1 MESHLDTYEYY
12 RRAIIEHDT
21 VVMDETFLCVQKIE
35 NRMKNLFQQ
44 YKKLHRSTNQLRNL
58 KESLKSSSDDPPKAA
73 VPKPEVRKINR
84 MSGGKDFQ
92 ISTRNARL
100 YARRLSQL
108 LVELRKKTG
117 KTVKQTENSE

>member
-1 MESHLDTYEYY
+1 MESRLDTYKC
-12 RRAIIEHDT
+12 RTIFEHDT

-44 YKKLHRSTNQLRNL
+44 YNILHRSTNELRNL
-58 KESLKSSSDDPPKAA
+58 KESLKSSSDEPHKAA
-73 VPKPEVRKINR
+73 VPKPKVQKINR
-84 MSGGKDFQ
+84 MPGGKDFH

-108 LVELRKKTG
+108 LVDLRKKTG